1 MNAQAELLKRL
12 EQIAVLFGTH
22 NGPEMYKADWIEFAE
37 TIRKAITE
45 IQRQDRHLGFIAELS
60 EQAADGNP
68 GDIPY
73 TQDAIAL
80 SNYARTHRFEDE

>member
-1 MNAQAELLKRL
+1 MGERMNAQERLLERAHNVMRAYCGHHERWASELVNDL
-12 EQIAVLFGTH
+12 IA
-22 NGPEMYKADWIEFAE
+22 
-37 TIRKAITE
+37 E
-45 IQRQDRHLGFIAELS
+45 IQRLDRHMGFIAELS

-80 SNYARTHRFEDE
+80 SNYARTHRFEDES

>member
-1 MNAQAELLKRL
+1 MNAQEKLIKELEDDSDYLLATGDPGRAQTML
-12 EQIAVLFGTH
+12 RAIA
-22 NGPEMYKADWIEFAE
+22 
-37 TIRKAITE
+37 E